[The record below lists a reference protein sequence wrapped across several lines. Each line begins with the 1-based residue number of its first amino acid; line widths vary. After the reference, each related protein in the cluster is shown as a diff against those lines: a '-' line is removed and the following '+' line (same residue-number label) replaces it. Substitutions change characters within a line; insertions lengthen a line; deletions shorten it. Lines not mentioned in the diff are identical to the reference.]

1 VLNLA
6 NKQFLTGMKGKALIA
21 GSNQFALT
29 SADGGGANAPQYL
42 TPRSYQVTL
51 KAAF

>member
-1 VLNLA
+1 
-6 NKQFLTGMKGKALIA
+6 MKGSALQA
-21 GSNQFALT
+21 GTNKFALT
-29 SADGGGANAPQYL
+29 SAQGGGGNAPQYL